1 MVTIVDNSVITL
13 TQGELSLINYGP
25 QVQLNNT
32 NKRKLS
38 TIRRLRGRH
47 VRHLRHF
54 RHVRHQRHVRHFHHM
69 SHTRHLRRFRH
80 VRPLRHLRR
89 VRRGPSHRCR
99 LTKDWFTTTKAQWH
113 AQSSE
118 NPTLKRMNW

>member
-1 MVTIVDNSVITL
+1 MSHT
-13 TQGELSLINYGP
+13 
-25 QVQLNNT
+25 
-32 NKRKLS
+32 
-38 TIRRLRGRH
+38 
-47 VRHLRHF
+47 RHLRNVRSLRHMRRF
-54 RHVRHQRHVRHFHHM
+54 RHV
-69 SHTRHLRRFRH
+69 RHLRRFRH